1 MKAGG
6 KEPYQPPCVPKS
18 HHLLDWERQAIIE
31 YKREH
36 PELGYRRLTFMM
48 LDEEIV
54 AVSPSSVLNV
64 LQQANLSRRWTPGP
78 GSASRKGFEQPT
90 RPHEQW
96 HTDISYLNILGT
108 HYFFISVLDG
118 FSRAIIHHEI
128 RQDMETRDV
137 EIVMERALEKLPKGI
152 QKPRLISDNG
162 PQYTS
167 KDFKEFLRERDVSHS
182 RARPYHPQSNGKI
195 ERFHGS
201 MKSEC
206 VRREPMIDLESARE
220 LIAGYVDEYNTKR
233 LHSAL
238 QYLTP
243 WDYLQGD
250 EHIKSRLLQRRNRL
264 DMARQNRKAM
274 RQQHLDKSIE
284 SC

>member
-1 MKAGG
+1 M
-6 KEPYQPPCVPKS
+6 
-18 HHLLDWERQAIIE
+18 DWERQAIID

-36 PELGYRRLTFMM
+36 PELGYRRLSFML
-48 LDEEIV
+48 LDEGIV

-64 LQQANLSRRWTPGP
+64 LQQAKLSSRWTSGP
-78 GSASRKGFEQPT
+78 GGASKKGFDQPT

-96 HTDISYLNILGT
+96 HSDISYLNILGT
-108 HYFFISVLDG
+108 HYFFISVMDG

-128 RQDMETRDV
+128 RMAMETRDAQ
-137 EIVMERALEKLPKGI
+137 IVTERALESLPPGT
-152 QKPRLISDNG
+152 PRPRFISDNG

-167 KDFKEFLRERDVSHS
+167 KDFKEFLRERNVSHS

-206 VRREPMIDLESARE
+206 VRREPMADLEKARE
-220 LIAGYVDEYNTKR
+220 SIACYVETYNTQR

-250 EHIKSRLLQRRNRL
+250 EHIKSRLIERRSRL
-264 DMARQNRKAM
+264 EIARQNRREM
-274 RQQHLDKSIE
+274 RQKHRDKPVE
-284 SC
+284 CC

>member
-1 MKAGG
+1 
-6 KEPYQPPCVPKS
+6 
-18 HHLLDWERQAIIE
+18 
-31 YKREH
+31 
-36 PELGYRRLTFMM
+36 M

-64 LQQANLSRRWTPGP
+64 LQQAQLSSRWTAGP
-78 GSASRKGFEQPT
+78 GGASKKGFEQPS

-96 HTDISYLNILGT
+96 HTDISYLNLLGT

-118 FSRAIIHHEI
+118 FSRAIIHHEV
-128 RQDMETRDV
+128 RLDMETRDV
-137 EIVMERALEKLPKGI
+137 EVVMERALEKLPRGI
-152 QKPRLISDNG
+152 PKPRLISDNG

-167 KDFKEFLRERDVSHS
+167 KDFREFLRERDVSHS

-206 VRREPMIDLESARE
+206 VRREPMADLESARE
-220 LIAGYVDEYNTKR
+220 LIARYVDEYNTRR

-243 WDYLQGD
+243 WDYLQGE
-250 EHIKSRLLQRRNRL
+250 EHIKSRLMERRTRL
-264 DMARQNRKAM
+264 DIARQHRKEM
-274 RQQHLDKSIE
+274 RQYHQVE
-284 SC
+284 STEMC